1 MSTKV
6 GEKTTIRLDITA
18 QLFCVVLISLDS
30 SDLHVK
36 RKYVLQ
42 RSVVSFPQNSNNF
55 LPLGFF
61 FAVLF
66 GFAHGTSDR
75 GRIHS
80 QEQTEIK

>member
-18 QLFCVVLISLDS
+18 QLFCMVLISLDS

-55 LPLGFF
+55 LPLGFPCSS
-61 FAVLF
+61 V
-66 GFAHGTSDR
+66 
-75 GRIHS
+75 
-80 QEQTEIK
+80 